1 MIVAIALIL
10 YALTV
15 GILGIPLLLR
25 AQWPERVPLLGV
37 LAWQILSVSMLGA
50 FLLAGFSVAVPAAA
64 FSVDL
69 ADLLHACVKAMRAR
83 HAGPG
88 VAAVQFFG
96 VTVVIGLLG
105 RVSYLFVQGLR
116 AGRRARSDHLAEVRM
131 LAQPDK
137 RLGALVFDHPSAAA
151 YCLPGR
157 CATVVLTSGAVV
169 ALNEKELQAVI
180 AHERAHLRG
189 RHHLVL
195 AAADALAR
203 TLLFLPNLSRA
214 RAEQARLLEMMAD
227 DAAARSSGRLTVARA
242 LVRLAEVSIPAA
254 ALGASNVASFAR
266 MQRLLEPSQP
276 VCFARRTVI
285 ALALILTACVPLLI
299 ALVPVFADARL
310 GLCPFPMM

>member
-1 MIVAIALIL
+1 MIPALALIM

-15 GILGIPLLLR
+15 GVLGIPLLLR
-25 AQWPERVPLLGV
+25 ARWPERAPLLGV
-37 LAWQILSVSMLGA
+37 LAWQILSVSVLGA
-50 FLLAGFSVAVPAAA
+50 LLLAGLSVAVPAAA

-69 ADLLHACVKAMRAR
+69 ADLLHACVNAMRT
-83 HAGPG
+83 HYAGPG
-88 VAAVQFFG
+88 AAVVQ
-96 VTVVIGLLG
+96 TVGAAAVIGLLG
-105 RVSYLFVQGLR
+105 RVAYLFLQGLR
-116 AGRRARSDHLAEVRM
+116 AGRRARSNHLAEVRL
-131 LAQPDK
+131 LAQPDN

-157 CATVVLTSGAVV
+157 CEVIILTSGAVV
-169 ALNEKELQAVI
+169 ALDEKELQAVI

-227 DAAARSSGRLTVARA
+227 DAAARRSSRLTVARA
-242 LVRLAEVSIPAA
+242 LVRLAEVPVPVT

-276 VCFARRTVI
+276 VCLARRTFI
-285 ALALILTACVPLLI
+285 ALALMVTASVPLLI
-299 ALVPVFADARL
+299 AFVPVFADARL